1 MILYTCVYVDTQ
13 VVYRSRTC
21 IRSLTIS
28 SKTTL
33 EGLHFTCHCCHLC
46 LPVQS
51 DDPQDLVTCSNL
63 LTRFVVIIIEAHEA
77 LFSQTQDEI
86 LPDKLKWVP
95 DTVLYMYTY
104 ICMYSLIAIICYVF
118 WCVLS
123 LPERKSSYVPNE
135 MLSRKAS
142 WTSSVFDESGLERQ
156 ATLRKIK
163 KIPGG

>member
-51 DDPQDLVTCSNL
+51 EDPQDLVTCSNL
-63 LTRFVVIIIEAHEA
+63 LTRFVVIIIEAHET
-77 LFSQTQDEI
+77 LFPQSQDEI
-86 LPDKLKWVP
+86 LPDKLK
-95 DTVLYMYTY
+95 
-104 ICMYSLIAIICYVF
+104 
-118 WCVLS
+118 
-123 LPERKSSYVPNE
+123 
-135 MLSRKAS
+135 
-142 WTSSVFDESGLERQ
+142 
-156 ATLRKIK
+156 
-163 KIPGG
+163 